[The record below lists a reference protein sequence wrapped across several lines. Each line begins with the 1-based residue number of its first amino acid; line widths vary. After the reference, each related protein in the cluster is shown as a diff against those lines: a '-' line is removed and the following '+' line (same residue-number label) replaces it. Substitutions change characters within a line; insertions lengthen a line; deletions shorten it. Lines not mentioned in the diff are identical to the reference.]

1 MRIISGAW
9 RGGRLKVPNGVRAT
23 TDRVREAIF
32 SILGDASD
40 KTVLDLYAGSGSL
53 GIEALSRGARTAW
66 FVDLSKKSLN
76 AVRANLEGRGE
87 GLDVRLIRRDA
98 IAFLPK
104 IRRSFDWV
112 FCDPPFY
119 TVDLLKLVTAFASSE
134 AVGEET
140 LVILEIDRFHTLP
153 VPDEL
158 TLIDRRKFGDSI
170 VHFLKRVSNDDAEP
184 SRA

>member
-1 MRIISGAW
+1 
-9 RGGRLKVPNGVRAT
+9 VPNGVRAT

-32 SILGDASD
+32 SILEDASD

-53 GIEALSRGARTAW
+53 GIEALSRGARTVW
-66 FVDLSKKSLN
+66 FVDVSKKSLN
-76 AVRANLEGRGE
+76 AVRANLENKGG
-87 GLDVRLIRRDA
+87 GLDIRLIRKDA
-98 IAFLPK
+98 VSFLPK

-119 TVDLLKLVTAFASSE
+119 TVDLQKLVSAFAASE
-134 AVGEET
+134 AVGGET
-140 LVILEIDRFHTLP
+140 LIILEIDRFHTLP

-170 VHFLKRVSNDDAEP
+170 VHFIKRVTPDDAEP